1 MKKALFLALSL
12 AFLLTA
18 CGETTL
24 PDTSEQNPVDNTQ
37 EMSLPES
44 CLLYYDLGDASILA
58 ADKSL
63 PLAQNSA
70 AGIRP
75 LTACGTTASIKTLP
89 YRTATAA
96 FPSPT

>member
-37 EMSLPES
+37 ETSLPEN
-44 CLLYYDLGDASILA
+44 CLLYYDLGNVSILA
-58 ADKSL
+58 EDKSRSRRTR
-63 PLAQNSA
+63 AT
-70 AGIRP
+70 GIRP
-75 LTACGTTASIKTLP
+75 LTACGTTGSIKTLP